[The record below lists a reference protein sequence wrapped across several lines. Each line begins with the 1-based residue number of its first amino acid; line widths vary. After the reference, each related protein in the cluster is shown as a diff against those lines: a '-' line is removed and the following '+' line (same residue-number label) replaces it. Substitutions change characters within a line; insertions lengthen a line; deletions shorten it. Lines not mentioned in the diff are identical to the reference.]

1 MIDGAMTKQARQL
14 WTALCIM
21 FLFCISCG
29 GNSYKKGQE
38 LLQQGDYNSA
48 ILQLRVAETRQPGEW
63 RIKRDLGV
71 AFFKNR
77 QTNFAIAKLNQ
88 ARQLKLDEPSTLLY
102 LGLSYEA
109 ADKLD
114 ESNATYRALASL
126 NIDPILRKEI
136 LVRMRDNQITELRK
150 EVKQSIAD
158 WQAGRETAITP
169 NTVGVLYFRNV
180 SEWDEM
186 NPVLK
191 GLAEVIAVQLQR
203 VRNLRVV
210 DRLKIQLLLDEL
222 RLSSAEFLD
231 QIRASDIGR
240 LLNAERLIFGGVE
253 RLDETS
259 IRISAGVVYSESGKL
274 AEDGIEVSGSISDI
288 LDLDKKLL
296 LDLVKDLG
304 IGLNDQL
311 FNDLVNRPLVANSQ
325 AFLAFCRGL
334 DFEDQQIFSQARHHY
349 NNALRIEP
357 SFELAKRKLLQ
368 LPEHRLNISE
378 MERLVSQHR
387 HHDNTDLPQPAFADL
402 ATN

>member
-1 MIDGAMTKQARQL
+1 M
-14 WTALCIM
+14 C
-21 FLFCISCG
+21 FFCISCG
-29 GNSYKKGQE
+29 GNSYKKGRE
-38 LLQQGDYNSA
+38 LLQRGDYNSA
-48 ILQLRVAETRQPGEW
+48 ILQLRVAETKQPGDW

-71 AFFKNR
+71 AFYKNR
-77 QTNFAIAKLNQ
+77 QTNFAITKLNQ

-114 ESNATYRALASL
+114 ESNATYRTLASL

-136 LVRMRDNQITELRK
+136 LVRMRDNQTMELRK
-150 EVKQSIAD
+150 QVKQLIAD
-158 WQAGRETAITP
+158 WQAGREIDITP

-191 GLAEVIAVQLQR
+191 GLAEIVTNHLQR
-203 VRNLRVV
+203 IKNLRVV
-210 DRLKIQLLLDEL
+210 DRLKVQLLLDEL
-222 RLSSAEFLD
+222 GLSSAQFLD
-231 QIRASDIGR
+231 QTRASDIGQ

-253 RLDETS
+253 RLDDTA

-288 LDLDKKLL
+288 LDLEKKLV

-311 FNDLVNRPLVANSQ
+311 FNELVNRPLVNNSQ

-334 DFEDQQIFSQARHHY
+334 DFEDQQIFSQARLHY
-349 NNALRIEP
+349 NNAVRIDP
-357 SFELAKRKLLQ
+357 GFDLAKLKLMQ
-368 LPEHRLNISE
+368 LPENRLNISD
-378 MERLVSQHR
+378 MERLVSQQR
-387 HHDNTDLPQPAFADL
+387 HHENIDLPLPTFADL